1 MPRRDHIEALFWTA
15 GLVAVAVA
23 DPSSGGLLSVCP
35 FDWVGTAVGLEFCP
49 GCGLGHAVGFLAR
62 GEFTASLAAHP
73 FGIPAVLVLSH
84 HITRLIQSQ
93 NRASR

>member
-1 MPRRDHIEALFWTA
+1 MRRRDHIEAFVWIA
-15 GLVAVAVA
+15 GLIAVGVA
-23 DPSSGGLLSVCP
+23 DPTAGGLLSVCP
-35 FDWVGTAVGLEFCP
+35 FHWVGAAIGLEFCP

-62 GEFTASLAAHP
+62 GELMASLAAHP

-84 HITRLIQSQ
+84 HITRLIKPP